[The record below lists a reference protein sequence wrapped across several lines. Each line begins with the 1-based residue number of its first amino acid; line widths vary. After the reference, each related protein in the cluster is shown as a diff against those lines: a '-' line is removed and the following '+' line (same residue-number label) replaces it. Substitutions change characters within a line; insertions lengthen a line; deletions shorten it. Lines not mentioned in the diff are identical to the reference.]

1 MAFIAWQL
9 EHEVAWDIALTL
21 HHQCEVEGA
30 AARRL
35 TLRRPPPP
43 LSQEAMTYYESMPKL
58 PTAGTKP
65 AWARV
70 EVHGFE
76 VRVPAAPPAVN
87 ISSVRPPLGAFVPRD
102 ELLQI
107 TGLQCLPLEDHQS
120 LAELFHGFWDGPI
133 NQTLSSLYISAIS
146 TVFRHHPDS
155 TYLVHS
161 NTLPLDQFDEL
172 RAMGFNIAVVRY
184 DALRALTFGNLPGQR
199 WLLQDRVRYAEHR
212 NIGSHMSDLM
222 RAILMHQCGGIY
234 MDLDSVLL
242 RPLHFLNRAF
252 TMEPMRPNHLRVQY
266 IKMDGVSSLLS
277 CSEVIVIRPQP
288 VDDGASMILSP
299 YVVRGDF
306 GLVPGLLAFG
316 PRDPFIYMM
325 MQVFD
330 EPYNPDCFSC
340 VGPVA
345 VNKAYMATSAHERLR
360 LQVYPADVMF
370 GPFWRGVMDK
380 FDEFW
385 QTTTDERGQA
395 LVNEAVQ
402 FGFTQHLYGGG
413 QGAPAFQNNSY
424 IHRLVLETQLIPLPD
439 LWQ

>member
-1 MAFIAWQL
+1 M
-9 EHEVAWDIALTL
+9 

-35 TLRRPPPP
+35 NLRRPPPP
-43 LSQEAMTYYESMPKL
+43 LSQEAISFYESMPKL

-76 VRVPAAPPAVN
+76 VRVPAPPAVN
-87 ISSVRPPLGAFVPRD
+87 ISSARRPLGAFVPRE
-102 ELLQI
+102 ELLQT
-107 TGLQCLPLEDHQS
+107 TGLQCLPLQEHQS
-120 LAELFHGFWDGPI
+120 LAELFHGFWDGPM
-133 NQTLSSLYISAIS
+133 NLTLPPLYLSAIS
-146 TVFRHHPDS
+146 TVFSHHPDS

-172 RAMGFNIAVVRY
+172 RAMGFDIAVVRF
-184 DALRALTFGNLPGQR
+184 DALRAVTFGNLPGR
-199 WLLQDRVRYAEHR
+199 NWLRHDRVQHAGHR
-212 NIGSHMSDLM
+212 NVRSHMSDLI
-222 RAILMHQCGGIY
+222 RTILMYQCGGIY

-252 TMEPMRPNHLRVQY
+252 TMEPMRPDHLRVQY
-266 IKMDGVSSLLS
+266 TRMDGVSSLLS
-277 CSEVIVIRPQP
+277 CSEVIVTRPQA
-288 VDDGASMILSP
+288 VDEGGAMILTP

-316 PRDPFIYMM
+316 PRDPFIFMM
-325 MQVFD
+325 MQVFE

-345 VNKAYMATSAHERLR
+345 VNKAYMASTAAERLR
-360 LQVYPADVMF
+360 LQVYPADAMF

-395 LVNEAVQ
+395 LVNDAIQ

-413 QGAPAFQNNSY
+413 HGAPSFQKDSF
-424 IHRLVLETQLIPLPD
+424 IHRLVVETQLIPLPD